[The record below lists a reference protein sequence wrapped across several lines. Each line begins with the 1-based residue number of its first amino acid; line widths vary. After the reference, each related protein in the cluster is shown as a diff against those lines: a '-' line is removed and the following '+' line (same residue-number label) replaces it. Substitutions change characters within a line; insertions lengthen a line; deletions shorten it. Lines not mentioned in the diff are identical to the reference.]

1 MNDMYDQINIFSYL
15 GQEAAGGQFW
25 DSDINE
31 IHKMLKSLAK
41 RNGLSISQDEFEIWP
56 HVPQY
61 GYRLWLTM
69 EVTKG
74 ILKDEGFKKDIERL
88 VDFAKGRDVELSCM
102 IGACFFFEGEDTAGL
117 SFSTMFMDKKR
128 RREKRIR

>member
-1 MNDMYDQINIFSYL
+1 MNDMYDQLNIFSYL
-15 GQEAAGGQFW
+15 GQEAAGGQVW

-56 HVPQY
+56 HVPKY

-69 EVTKG
+69 EVTEG
-74 ILKDEGFKKDIERL
+74 VLKDEGFKKDIERL
-88 VDFAKGRDVELSCM
+88 VNFAKGRDVELSCM

-128 RREKRIR
+128 RREKME

>member
-1 MNDMYDQINIFSYL
+1 MNDMYDQLNIFSYL

-88 VDFAKGRDVELSCM
+88 VDLAKGRNVELSCM

-128 RREKRIR
+128 RREKME

>member
-1 MNDMYDQINIFSYL
+1 MSAAYEQLDIFSCL
-15 GQEAAGGQFW
+15 GQEDGGRYW

-31 IHKMLKSLAK
+31 IHRRLESLAEK
-41 RNGLSISQDEFEIWP
+41 NGLSISQDEFTIWP

-69 EVTKG
+69 DVTRG
-74 ILKDEGFKKDIERL
+74 ILKDEGFKQDIERL
-88 VDFAKGRDVELSCM
+88 ISFAKGRDVELSCM
-102 IGACFFFEGEDTAGL
+102 IGACFFFEGEDTASL

-128 RREKRIR
+128 QNIKGAK

>member
-1 MNDMYDQINIFSYL
+1 MNDMYDQLNIFSYL

-74 ILKDEGFKKDIERL
+74 TLKDEGFKKDIERL

-128 RREKRIR
+128 RREKME